1 MRILSVSNSLSGR
14 HWELDQVPAVGDP
27 TDIVQ
32 LGSGAMQRSSIL
44 DSARKLGIRD
54 AQELTEDYRRMIYAE
69 TVTAVEQARARFTA
83 LLHEYPVGV
92 GSRVV
97 GRLWP

>member
-1 MRILSVSNSLSGR
+1 MVQFIDDHRAGLGVEPICAVLPIAPSTYHR
-14 HWELDQVPAVGDP
+14 HRHQRTDP
-27 TDIVQ
+27 PR
-32 LGSGAMQRSSIL
+32 RS
-44 DSARKLGIRD
+44 A
-54 AQELTEDYRRMIYAE
+54 
-69 TVTAVEQARARFTA
+69 A